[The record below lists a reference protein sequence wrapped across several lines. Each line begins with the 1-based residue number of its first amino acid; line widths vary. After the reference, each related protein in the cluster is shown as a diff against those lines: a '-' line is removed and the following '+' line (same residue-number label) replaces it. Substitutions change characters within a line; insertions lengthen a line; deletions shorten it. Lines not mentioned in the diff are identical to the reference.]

1 MEKAE
6 MINALNEQLGEFK
19 KGVITAEQMAEAV
32 KGLEAKIAGAA
43 TSKDVA
49 DLKAAID
56 EAKTAI
62 KELRNTK
69 KSATEGASTFG
80 EAVANRISEQLKGSK
95 RAPYYEEFGVKA
107 VAPVTL
113 SGSVTT
119 ASPAPVLSTIVDAE
133 VFKINRA
140 QGANILDYVDL
151 GTTDLATIVYVEE
164 VGGEGNANTTPEGET
179 KNATDVDFREVANS
193 AMKVTATVK
202 ISEEMLADTPN
213 LAQAVEDIT
222 SDKVYRKVASKVV
235 DAAIE
240 KATAFNLDDYNG
252 TVLDANMADAIHA
265 ALVQSE
271 MSGFVPNALVINP
284 VDFGSLRFIKS
295 ADGTPIVSYYGE
307 GRFPVFSESLA
318 IIKRT
323 DIPAG
328 TFVVGDLKAVKVRYY
343 RRSVEL
349 GFSGTDFVQNLRT
362 LRAEDRVHI
371 YVPSTEAK
379 SLIKGEFNTLVAALN
394 AE

>member
-6 MINALNEQLGEFK
+6 MIAALNEQLGEFR
-19 KGVITAEQMAEAV
+19 KGIITAEQMAEAI
-32 KGLEAKIAGAA
+32 KGLEGKIAGAA
-43 TSKDVA
+43 TSKEVA
-49 DLKAAID
+49 DLKAALD

-69 KSATEGASTFG
+69 KGANENASTFG
-80 EAVANRISEQLKGSK
+80 EVVAGRIIEQLNGNK
-95 RAPYYEEFGVKA
+95 RAPYFEEFGVKA

-113 SGSVTT
+113 AGNVTL
-119 ASPAPVLSTIVDAE
+119 ANPAPVLSTIVDAE
-133 VFKINRA
+133 VYKINRN
-140 QGANILDYVDL
+140 QGANILDYVNL

-164 VGGEGNANTTPEGET
+164 IGGEGDAGVTPEGEI
-179 KNATDVDFREVANS
+179 KNATDVDFREVASS
-193 AMKVTATVK
+193 AIKVPATVK
-202 ISEEMLADTPN
+202 ISEEMLSDAPN
-213 LAQAVEDIT
+213 LAQAVEEIT
-222 SDKVYRKVASKVV
+222 SDKVYRKVASRVV
-235 DAAIE
+235 QAAID
-240 KATAFNLDDYNG
+240 KATEYDLTDYNG
-252 TVLDANMADAIHA
+252 AVQDANMADAIHA

-271 MSGFVPNALVINP
+271 KSGFVPNALIINP

-323 DIPAG
+323 DMPAG
-328 TFVVGDLKAVKVRYY
+328 SFVVGDLNAIKVRYY

-349 GFSGTDFVQNLRT
+349 GLSGDDFVRNLRT

-371 YVPSTEAK
+371 YSPSTEAK
-379 SLIKGEFNTLVAALN
+379 SLVKGVFSTIVSALD

>member
-1 MEKAE
+1 
-6 MINALNEQLGEFK
+6 MIAALNEQLGEFR
-19 KGVITAEQMAEAV
+19 KGVITPEQLAEAV
-32 KGLEAKIAGAA
+32 KGIESKIAGAA
-43 TSKDVA
+43 TSKEIA
-49 DLKAAID
+49 DLKAALD

-69 KSATEGASTFG
+69 KSATESASTFG
-80 EAVANRISEQLKGSK
+80 EAVANRIGEQLKGNK
-95 RAPYYEEFGVKA
+95 RAPYFEEFGVKA

-113 SGSVTT
+113 AGNVTV
-119 ASPAPVLSTIVDAE
+119 ANPAPVLSTIVDAE
-133 VFKINRA
+133 VYKINRA

-164 VGGEGNANTTPEGET
+164 VGGEGGAGVTPEGET
-179 KNATDVDFREVANS
+179 KNATDVDFKEVANS
-193 AMKVTATVK
+193 AIKVTATVK
-202 ISEEMLADTPN
+202 ISEEMLSDTPN

-235 DAAIE
+235 DAAVE
-240 KATAFNLDDYNG
+240 NATAFNLNDYNG

-379 SLIKGEFNTLVAALN
+379 SLIKGEFNTIVAALD